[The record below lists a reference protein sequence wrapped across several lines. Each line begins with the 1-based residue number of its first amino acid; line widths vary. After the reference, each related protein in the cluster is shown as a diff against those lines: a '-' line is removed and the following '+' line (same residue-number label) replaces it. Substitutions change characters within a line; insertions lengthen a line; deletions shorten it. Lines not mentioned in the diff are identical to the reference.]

1 MDEED
6 ERTNI
11 IKKPGGWGTRH
22 NMAILGFWAFAM
34 SYAMRFNISI
44 AIVSMVNQTYINEQK
59 ALTNSE
65 SPLNMSGES
74 LTCSHLKA
82 DQVYNEN
89 GTIIEAEDGEFN
101 WGTVEQGK

>member
-1 MDEED
+1 
-6 ERTNI
+6 
-11 IKKPGGWGTRH
+11 
-22 NMAILGFWAFAM
+22 M